1 MFSIREHFFLDLYC
15 ELNVYNIAMC
25 FMTVVDDVDHSYKF
39 QRIAEKFPEMP
50 LATVLAAEAK
60 FVEADVNRDGVTH
73 IYSIEIKP
81 VMMFKSF
88 R

>member
-1 MFSIREHFFLDLYC
+1 LTFSIREHFFLDL
-15 ELNVYNIAMC
+15 C
-25 FMTVVDDVDHSYKF
+25 FITVVDDVDRSYKF

-73 IYSIEIKP
+73 IYNIEISP

-88 R
+88 Q